1 MRGIIAGLV
10 VVALA
15 AVCVVVFMGKGEKQV
30 EKVEKKPT
38 KIKEVKPA
46 PAPTNAVPEKP
57 VDPRENYDH
66 ELCYRDKDGILRYKG
81 SLCRA
86 PDPTRRTSK
95 PGNISGREIQVFSNH
110 CERAIASLL
119 SFTPNGRKFRAPD
132 YSDPEFLKSFQEA
145 LATPIRISPDD
156 NKWNKALKQAVID
169 AKKEIA
175 QRMEAG
181 ENLADILNETRLE
194 IERLNA
200 YKRDLSG
207 QVEALVKDGEFGTDD
222 VRDLVAAANG
232 MLEKEGLAPIE
243 ADEFVTWNLRLT
255 AERKGEDPDAAVEQY
270 EQEQEAKDKEV
281 QNGQGENE

>member
-15 AVCVVVFMGKGEKQV
+15 AVCVVVFMGKGEKPV
-30 EKVEKKPT
+30 EKVEKEPA

-46 PAPTNAVPEKP
+46 KAPTNAVPEKP

-181 ENLADILNETRLE
+181 ENLADILN
-194 IERLNA
+194 A

-255 AERKGEDPDAAVEQY
+255 AERNGEDPDAAVEQY